1 MKIFVG
7 MLSMVMVSGC
17 VATAKGDS
25 FIGPSGTQ
33 VHTAKC
39 SQSPQ
44 TCFKTAGDICRG
56 AYAVVDSHSNAGGLL
71 ADILPGPVTW
81 YTMVYHCGRAGG
93 FSAIPFS
100 RPSLQPS
107 FDHQLSDIWKP
118 RQLPVLL
125 TTAFT
130 PNAAPRSR
138 GAA

>member
-1 MKIFVG
+1 MKIFAA

-25 FIGPSGTQ
+25 FIGPSGAQ

-81 YTMVYHCGRAGG
+81 YTMVYQCGRAGA
-93 FSAIPFS
+93 FPQFPFRGQVYS
-100 RPSLQPS
+100 PPSITNCQTFGNRVSCQS
-107 FDHQLSDIWKP
+107 F
-118 RQLPVLL
+118 
-125 TTAFT
+125 
-130 PNAAPRSR
+130 
-138 GAA
+138 